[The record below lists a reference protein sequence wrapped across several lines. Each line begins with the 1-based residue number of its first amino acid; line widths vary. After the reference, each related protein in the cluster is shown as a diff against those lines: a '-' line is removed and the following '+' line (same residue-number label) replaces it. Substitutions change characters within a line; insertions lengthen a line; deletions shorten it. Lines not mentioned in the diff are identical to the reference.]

1 MPRIAH
7 GASISPE
14 QLQQARE
21 VVAGQVA
28 EVGLAFAAAAPA
40 PEQDFRF
47 MFPDL
52 QNPANRLPTTPRT
65 VRRLKDLGHTMIEDR
80 EGAVGDAENLP
91 AIYTYFG
98 QFIDHDITLL
108 TGHLAKPADLVSD
121 ELAVLHLEDV
131 RALKNARTARLELDS
146 LYGAAAPRVGAKM
159 KLGKVARAGDRPPG
173 KGDDNDLPR
182 LGRDPAHAE
191 RDRAARIGDDRNDE
205 NLILSQLHLAFLKAH
220 NVLIDQGLT
229 FAQAQRFLRQHYQ
242 HLVLHDFL
250 KRRVADPSVVDDVL
264 KNGNRFYHPEV
275 EPFFMPLEFS
285 VAAFRFGH
293 TMVRNQYNYNRNF
306 PEATLDLLFTF
317 TALSGQL
324 GDFDTLPE
332 NWIIEWEKF
341 IAHLGGRNPA
351 RRLDTTLASGL
362 FHLQKITGTEE
373 RPADAANLAVRN
385 LLRGYALRMPTGQAV
400 ANKMKQEL
408 DVPVPVLTPAE
419 LLKVATESGN
429 SNQAKALK
437 DGNFHQRTPLWYYL
451 LAEAKHH
458 GKGNRLGPV
467 GSRIVAEVLVGLVRR
482 SEDSILR
489 DPDWKPAIRLANPPN
504 FVLPDLLR
512 FAKIAQVRST

>member
-7 GASISPE
+7 GASITPE
-14 QLQQARE
+14 QLQQAQE
-21 VVAGQVA
+21 ALASQVA
-28 EVGLAFAAAAPA
+28 EVGLAFAVAAPA
-40 PEQDFRF
+40 PQQDFRF

-52 QNPANRLPTTPRT
+52 QNPANRLPTSART
-65 VRRLKDLGHTMIEDR
+65 VKRLKELGRTMVEDE
-80 EGAVGDAENLP
+80 EGAVGDAERLP

-98 QFIDHDITLL
+98 QFIDHDITLQK
-108 TGHLAKPADLVSD
+108 GHLAKPADLVKD
-121 ELAVLHLEDV
+121 ELGVLGLADI
-131 RALKNARTARLELDS
+131 RALKNARTARVELDS
-146 LYGAAAPRVGAKM
+146 LYGGAAPTVGAKM
-159 KLGKVARAGDRPPG
+159 KLGKVSKAGDRPPG

-182 LGRDPAHAE
+182 LGRDTAHPE
-191 RDRAARIGDDRNDE
+191 TDRAAQIGDDRNDE
-205 NLILSQLHLAFLKAH
+205 NLIISQLHLAFLKAH
-220 NVLIDQGLT
+220 NRLIDQGKT

-242 HLVLHDFL
+242 HLVVFDFL
-250 KRRVADPSVVDDVL
+250 RRRVADASVVDDVL
-264 KNGNRFYHPEV
+264 ENGNRLYHPEV
-275 EPFFMPLEFS
+275 EPFFMPMEFS

-306 PEATLDLLFTF
+306 PEATLDQLFTF
-317 TALSGQL
+317 TALSGDL

-362 FHLQKITGTEE
+362 FGLRKITGAQE

-400 ANKMKQEL
+400 ARKIKQE
-408 DVPVPVLTPAE
+408 VNHPVHVLTPNE
-419 LLKVATESGN
+419 LLKVARESGN
-429 SNQAKALK
+429 KNQATALK

-451 LAEAKHH
+451 LAEAKHL

-489 DPDWKPAIRLANPPN
+489 DPDWKPTIRQANPPN

-512 FAKIAQVRST
+512 FAKVAQVGSA